1 MSSTSAAKRDR
12 MPSYSLPDPV
22 FPQPLIA
29 AGTGALVGVIVA
41 GVLVAVSAR
50 RRTRL

>member
-1 MSSTSAAKRDR
+1 
-12 MPSYSLPDPV
+12 V

-41 GVLVAVSAR
+41 GAVVAMSVR
-50 RRTRL
+50 RRTKP